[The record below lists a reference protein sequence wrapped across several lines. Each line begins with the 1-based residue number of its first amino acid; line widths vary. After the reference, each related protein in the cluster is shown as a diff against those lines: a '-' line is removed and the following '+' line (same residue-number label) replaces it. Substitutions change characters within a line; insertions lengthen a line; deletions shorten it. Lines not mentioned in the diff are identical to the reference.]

1 MGRTWAAPLATLGLP
16 RTTTQLAAQLGLSPP
31 PVSQHLKVLKD
42 TGLVSSRRR
51 GRMVLYQR
59 NGAATTLLEA
69 VRANEEAAA
78 ATYKRR
84 RVMGKH
90 R

>member
-1 MGRTWAAPLATLGLP
+1 
-16 RTTTQLAAQLGLSPP
+16 
-31 PVSQHLKVLKD
+31 
-42 TGLVSSRRR
+42 
-51 GRMVLYQR
+51 MVLYQR